1 MARLPHDL
9 FDRRAELGQRKNSGV
24 YFFAAQ
30 IALVLK
36 LLRGGEQCRVDERRS
51 ERGSYAAHRFTHGAE
66 EGGTGVFHQ
75 MPAVGNLKSA
85 GKRPAGGERKAATVI
100 SRDNGYLPLSGE
112 PCLRCCRLPIA

>member
-1 MARLPHDL
+1 MENFRALATQNLSERALATMARLPHDL

-24 YFFAAQ
+24 
-30 IALVLK
+30 L
-36 LLRGGEQCRVDERRS
+36 LLRGADSPRIEASPRGEQCRVDERRS

-85 GKRPAGGERKAATVI
+85 GSALLAA
-100 SRDNGYLPLSGE
+100 SAKP
-112 PCLRCCRLPIA
+112 PP